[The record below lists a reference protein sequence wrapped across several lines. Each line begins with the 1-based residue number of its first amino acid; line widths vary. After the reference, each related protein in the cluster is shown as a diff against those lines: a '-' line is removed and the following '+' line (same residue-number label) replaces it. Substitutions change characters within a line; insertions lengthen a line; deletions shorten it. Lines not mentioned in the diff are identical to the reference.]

1 MQYSTRTLLITAAVV
16 AVVLACLVYPE
27 PFIGD
32 LFYTAG
38 VLLFGIG
45 IIAAIYARGRRRAF
59 LIGFLVLFGIYCSQS
74 LWFNSSRLILG
85 LGINPYG
92 QPGASA
98 RYSQG
103 LITTRWLAYA
113 FEALSPD
120 FFSGRVLAP
129 RRPSS
134 SMSQQDIYLRYGSF
148 MLIGHTIIGLALGVV
163 GGWIAQRMLAPAPP
177 TAGRPLEKILDDM
190 DL

>member
-1 MQYSTRTLLITAAVV
+1 MQYSTRTLLIVAAVV
-16 AVVLACLVYPE
+16 AVLLACLVYPE

-38 VLLFGIG
+38 LLVLGVG
-45 IIAAIYARGRRRAF
+45 IIAAIYARGRQRAF
-59 LIGFLVLFGIYCSQS
+59 LIGFLVLFGIYSSQS
-74 LWFNSSRLILG
+74 VWFNNSRLL
-85 LGINPYG
+85 LGINIYG
-92 QPGASA
+92 QPGTSA

-103 LITTRWLAYA
+103 LITTRLLSYAY
-113 FEALSPD
+113 EALSPD
-120 FFSGRVLAP
+120 FFSGRPVAS

-148 MLIGHTIIGLALGVV
+148 MLIGHTVIGLALGVA
-163 GGWIAQRMLAPAPP
+163 GGWLAQRMVAPVPP